1 VRHTAFRAFGS
12 AAGAILYHFRC
23 LSSGNFYWIL
33 DNAGIHPHH
42 SQTLGDH
49 SFFLPKKPYRTGQR
63 ESPGPWPWWSQVEL
77 SILPGFQVEP
87 LNPLSFSFNT
97 PLIKMS
103 TSTSIVAILYQARWY
118 IASALFASYLA
129 QSFRVYRRLAHVKGP
144 WLAQF
149 SDAWLLGAIYRQ
161 RAHHEF
167 YAVNKKYGR

>member
-1 VRHTAFRAFGS
+1 VRHTAFRAFDS
-12 AAGAILYHFRC
+12 AAGAILCH
-23 LSSGNFYWIL
+23 LSSRNLYWIL
-33 DNAGIHPHH
+33 DNAGIHPHQI
-42 SQTLGDH
+42 QTLGDH
-49 SFFLPKKPYRTGQR
+49 FFFLPKNCTELASERVLG
-63 ESPGPWPWWSQVEL
+63 PGPGGPKRSFHITWV
-77 SILPGFQVEP
+77 PGRA
-87 LNPLSFSFNT
+87 LNPPSFSFNT

-167 YAVNKKYGR
+167 YAVNKKYGTYR